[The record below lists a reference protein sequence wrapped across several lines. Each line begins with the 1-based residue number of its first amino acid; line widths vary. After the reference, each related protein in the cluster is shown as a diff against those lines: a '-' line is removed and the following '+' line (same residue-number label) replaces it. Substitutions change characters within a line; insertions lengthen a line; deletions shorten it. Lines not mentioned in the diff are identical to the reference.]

1 MPSPHGLKPLI
12 IDANLAVYVL
22 TAAISSYAEVQ
33 SFLERQIEAGR
44 PWFAPHLWRL
54 EVVSTLHKLR
64 RAGHLHENLLHEV
77 LESFWQWPV
86 EIIPA
91 DRAIIEQAL
100 QWAERIRDRVIYDSV
115 YLALAEHMGADF
127 WTADGQLY
135 RRAQEAGAD
144 FVFLMK
150 VK

>member
-64 RAGHLHENLLHEV
+64 RAGYLHENLL
-77 LESFWQWPV
+77 ESNDALVNEYTSRPGLAAEAV
-86 EIIPA
+86 SEISRLSLPEGN
-91 DRAIIEQAL
+91 DRWIGNGGL
-100 QWAERIRDRVIYDSV
+100 
-115 YLALAEHMGADF
+115 
-127 WTADGQLY
+127 
-135 RRAQEAGAD
+135 
-144 FVFLMK
+144 
-150 VK
+150 